1 VRPVARPWRDPQ
13 LLRFAIPLLVLAFA
27 VRLTIAI
34 AEPYELGPDPLDY
47 DRHAR
52 SIAAGD
58 GYPLSTAAPGGG
70 ESALRPPL
78 YPYFLGALYA
88 VTGQGYDMARAFQA
102 VLGTLTVALIGLL
115 ALRLGGRRSAL
126 GAMAIAAL
134 FPPLILLDTS
144 LATETLFL
152 PLVLGAVLAA
162 LEARGRESLGWTLA
176 AGALAGLA
184 ILARANGALLLL
196 PLLLLVWPGRHAGLP
211 GLKRPALL
219 LAAAA
224 LAVAPWT
231 VRNAVVMD
239 EFIPVSL
246 QAGYTAAGSYND
258 APAHPSYP
266 EAWRI
271 PFADPDYGRLAERR
285 DLKEP
290 ELEREFRQEVREHIA
305 ENPESPLEVGFWN
318 TARFLHLAQPS
329 YARQTAEDIGAPG
342 WLAWAGVLAFY
353 PLALLALAGAFTAAA
368 RRAPPAIWLAPVL
381 FASAVFLAGFIR
393 YRAPIDVFLIV
404 LASFALASLISGSR
418 TAAGRPASSTASSH

>member
-1 VRPVARPWRDPQ
+1 VRPWRDPQ

-58 GYPLSTAAPGGG
+58 GYPPSTAAPGGG

-78 YPYFLGALYA
+78 YPFFLGAVYT
-88 VTGQGYDMARAFQA
+88 VTGQGYDVARAFQA

-115 ALRLGGRRSAL
+115 GLRLGGRRSAIA
-126 GAMAIAAL
+126 AMAIAAV

-144 LATETLFL
+144 LVTETLFL
-152 PLVLGAVLAA
+152 PLVLGALLAA
-162 LEARGRESLGWTLA
+162 LEARERASRGWTVA
-176 AGALAGLA
+176 AGVLAGLA

-196 PLLLLVWPGRHAGLP
+196 PLLALVWAGRRSGRRGLT
-211 GLKRPALL
+211 RPALL

-224 LAVAPWT
+224 LTVAPWT
-231 VRNAVVMD
+231 IRNAAVMD

-246 QAGYTAAGSYND
+246 QAGFTAAGSYND
-258 APAHPSYP
+258 VPAHPSYP

-271 PFADPDYGRLAERR
+271 PFADPDYGRLTERG

-290 ELEREFRQEVREHIA
+290 ELERELREEVRDHIA
-305 ENPESPLEVGFWN
+305 ENPERPLEVGFWN
-318 TARFLHLAQPS
+318 AARFVHLAQPS
-329 YARQTAEDIGAPG
+329 YARQTAQDIGAPG
-342 WLAWAGVLAFY
+342 WLAWAGVVAFY
-353 PLALLALAGAFTAAA
+353 PLALLALAGAFSAAA
-368 RRAPPAIWLAPVL
+368 RSAPRAIWLAPVL

-404 LASFALASLISGSR
+404 LASFALAALTSASR
-418 TAAGRPASSTASSH
+418 TAAARPGSSTASMR